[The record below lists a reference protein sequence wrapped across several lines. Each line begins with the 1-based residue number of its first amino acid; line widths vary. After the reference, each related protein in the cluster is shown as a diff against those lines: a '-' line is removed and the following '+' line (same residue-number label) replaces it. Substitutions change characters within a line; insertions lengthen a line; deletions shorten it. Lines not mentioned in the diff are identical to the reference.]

1 MRQPACFQAAI
12 EIIELFDKQDRP
24 ASAVTAEYLR
34 SRRYV
39 GAKDRKNIQET
50 LFSLIRNRYFIEWQ
64 FSQIDVEYSARALAF
79 AYLIKINESLDQL
92 NSYLDGAPYSPAPL
106 SPTEHTWVTQY
117 LEYCKRPIYQP
128 PLWVQGNYPQWL
140 ENELL
145 KTYGSELIPEMQA
158 FDSNAPMDLRVNTTK
173 TTRSALLKKFQQ
185 DGIQAQ
191 PTKYAKNG
199 IRVLGRPALLSTKEY
214 RQGKIEIQDEG
225 SQIITELV
233 SACSNHHIVDF
244 CAGAGGK
251 SLALAEKC
259 APNGKVISCD
269 TSQKRLNKIKPRL
282 ARSGLKNIEIKHL
295 EKTSDW
301 QKAAEQTADRVLVDT
316 PCSGTGTWR
325 RDPDARTRLTE
336 KSLADYKRQQSQIL
350 DEAAPLVKQGGRLVY
365 ATCSI
370 LASENLEQV
379 ENFVQRQKMFRLLPI
394 GEIWRK
400 EIGNI
405 EVPTTNTLQL
415 TPKQHAVDG
424 FYIAIFERI

>member
-1 MRQPACFQAAI
+1 M
-12 EIIELFDKQDRP
+12 
-24 ASAVTAEYLR
+24 
-34 SRRYV
+34 
-39 GAKDRKNIQET
+39 
-50 LFSLIRNRYFIEWQ
+50 
-64 FSQIDVEYSARALAF
+64 
-79 AYLIKINESLDQL
+79 
-92 NSYLDGAPYSPAPL
+92 
-106 SPTEHTWVTQY
+106 
-117 LEYCKRPIYQP
+117 
-128 PLWVQGNYPQWL
+128 
-140 ENELL
+140 
-145 KTYGSELIPEMQA
+145 
-158 FDSNAPMDLRVNTTK
+158 
-173 TTRSALLKKFQQ
+173 
-185 DGIQAQ
+185 
-191 PTKYAKNG
+191 
-199 IRVLGRPALLSTKEY
+199 
-214 RQGKIEIQDEG
+214 
-225 SQIITELV
+225 
-233 SACSNHHIVDF
+233 
-244 CAGAGGK
+244 
-251 SLALAEKC
+251 
-259 APNGKVISCD
+259 
-269 TSQKRLNKIKPRL
+269 